1 MGKIKVIVI
10 DDSFFMRKLLS
21 DILNSDSKIEVVATA
36 KDGKIGL
43 ERIKELKPDV
53 VTLDYL
59 MPGWNGLT
67 TLKMIMKEQPTAV
80 VMVSTHT
87 KKDAPITLECLKNGA
102 IDYVLKPSGSI
113 SWDIEQVKE
122 ELLKRVKAAAEV
134 DLKKLE
140 ALLKNKAKAL
150 VFKPRV
156 LVREKVVAIGA
167 STGGPAVLELIL
179 KALPK
184 NMPSAILIVQH
195 MSKVFT
201 KSFAERLDRACQV
214 KVKEAEDGEAVI
226 PGTVYIAPGGQHMAV
241 ERKQIKEEINPV
253 RNQRFLN
260 GVKAIINLSKNPPVN
275 EARPSVDVL
284 MESVAEVY
292 GENAIGI
299 ILTGMGSD
307 GVEGLGVIGKAGG
320 ETIAQDENSSLIFG
334 MPKRAI
340 EKNVVDEILPSGRIA
355 GRILRLL
362 TR

>member
-21 DILNSDSKIEVVATA
+21 DVLNSDPKIEVVAAA

-67 TLKMIMKEQPTAV
+67 ALKMIMKEQPTAV
-80 VMVSTHT
+80 VMVSAHT

-102 IDYVLKPSGSI
+102 IDYVLKPSGTI
-113 SWDIEQVKE
+113 SWDIEQVKD
-122 ELLKRVKAAAEV
+122 ELLKRVRAAAEV

-140 ALLKNKAKAL
+140 ALLKKKAKAL
-150 VFKPRV
+150 VFKPRI

-201 KSFAERLDRACQV
+201 KSFAERLDQACQV
-214 KVKEAEDGEAVI
+214 KVKEAEDGEEVI
-226 PGTVYIAPGGQHMAV
+226 PGTVYIAPGGQHMTV
-241 ERKQIKEEINPV
+241 ERKQIKGEI
-253 RNQRFLN
+253 
-260 GVKAIINLSKNPPVN
+260 KAIINLSKNPPVN
-275 EARPSVDVL
+275 KARPSVDVL

-292 GENAIGI
+292 GGNAIGI

-307 GVEGLGVIGKAGG
+307 GVEGLGLIDKAGG

-340 EKNVVDEILPSGRIA
+340 EKNVVDEILPSSRIA